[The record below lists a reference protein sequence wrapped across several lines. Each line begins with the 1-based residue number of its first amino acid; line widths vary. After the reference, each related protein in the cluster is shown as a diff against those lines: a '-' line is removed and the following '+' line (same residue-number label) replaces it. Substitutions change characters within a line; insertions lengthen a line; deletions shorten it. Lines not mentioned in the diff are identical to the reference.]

1 MRWYPFWGHRSQAAN
16 KQWSIWG
23 ISMKFGNGLGWCHVM
38 TPGLVDAC
46 IFVSD
51 VSGHG
56 HTAPMPSRCPP
67 RPAKWW
73 SLRPWRGLRGWTF
86 PRPDVA
92 GLPAKGWQAWPIS
105 CRRST
110 IWEKHHGKNNGK
122 TRSDVVL
129 KDWKSSSSAKR
140 CTNSPVLRRIVPSCS
155 TATSFFQT
163 NAGCFRSCC
172 DST

>member
-1 MRWYPFWGHRSQAAN
+1 MDTQKTAESCTQNMAHYQISCLSTSMPGSMKVPILGASN
-16 KQWSIWG
+16 KQQTKWSIWG
-23 ISMKFGNGLGWCHVM
+23 ISKKFGNGLGWCHVM
-38 TPGLVDAC
+38 TPGLVDAG

-92 GLPAKGWQAWPIS
+92 GLPAKGWKARPIS

-122 TRSDVVL
+122 KKKWCGTEGS
-129 KDWKSSSSAKR
+129 KE
-140 CTNSPVLRRIVPSCS
+140 
-155 TATSFFQT
+155 
-163 NAGCFRSCC
+163 
-172 DST
+172 